1 MSKNIVFIVVV
12 LIVSCLFLGG
22 AAIASEND
30 FDFVRF
36 AKEKVLK
43 DFHPTANTSKAV
55 AELSET
61 PYEKEPGIIRA
72 KVHMYYSGWIRRHE
86 MLVEIDYDNTKR
98 AVKVLLLNDSNGM
111 NLLGNFTFK
120 ENKWVSLH
128 SIGWK

>member
-1 MSKNIVFIVVV
+1 MSKNIVFIVAV
-12 LIVSCLFLGG
+12 LIACLLFCGV
-22 AAIASEND
+22 AAASEND

-36 AKEKVLK
+36 TKERVLK

-55 AELSET
+55 AELTEQ

-86 MLVEIDYDNTKR
+86 MLVEIDYNKSNR
-98 AVKVLLLNDSNGM
+98 SVKVLVLNDSNGM
-111 NLLGNFTFK
+111 NLLGNSTFK
-120 ENKWVSLH
+120 ENSWVSLH